1 MASNL
6 IENVKVALKH
16 CNIRSITGWTD
27 NTVILHWLNRQ
38 GLYKQFVA
46 NRVTKILEKE
56 YIKWY
61 YVPTKQNPADIGSRG
76 SLLSKIPDIWWK
88 GPSWI
93 AENSKWPDQPILSE
107 SKASEKEA
115 KIILKILATTVKLK
129 DLFDLLLDKY
139 ELHKLLRV
147 SAWLTRFIS
156 NCRKIK
162 KTEPLTTSEIQYQ
175 EIFYIKREQR
185 KVEHS
190 GKFEESRKQLNL
202 QLNCEGI
209 NEF

>member
-27 NTVILHWLNRQ
+27 STVVLHWLNRQ

-61 YVPTKQNPADIGSRG
+61 YVPIKQNPADIGSRG

-93 AENSKWPDQPILSE
+93 AENNEWPHQSTLGEHKDSV
-107 SKASEKEA
+107 KEA
-115 KIILKILATTVKLK
+115 KIIKNILATTFK
-129 DLFDLLLDKY
+129 
-139 ELHKLLRV
+139 
-147 SAWLTRFIS
+147 
-156 NCRKIK
+156 
-162 KTEPLTTSEIQYQ
+162 Q
-175 EIFYIKREQR
+175 ED
-185 KVEHS
+185 
-190 GKFEESRKQLNL
+190 
-202 QLNCEGI
+202 
-209 NEF
+209 